1 MPRPSRSASPE
12 PGRPTIEDVA
22 RRARVSVGTVSNV
35 LNGHAHVRTERAARV
50 HAAIQALH
58 YVPNGVAQSLRRQR
72 SHVVGLC
79 APLTSSA
86 YFAALLDAF
95 EDIASSQGYEVMQVL
110 SRQDPM
116 LEERRVRALIA
127 RKVDG
132 LIVIPSA
139 APQGTFDL
147 IARSRVPAVVVDRL
161 SDDERFDYVTLDDY
175 GAMTTATR
183 ALLDLGHRRLLFV
196 VRYPALVTTRRRI
209 AAFRAATRRMSG
221 GHSEVCVR
229 DADDTRFASQL
240 ANILD
245 RSDAPTAAIASNSAI
260 ALALLKVLR
269 ARNVAIPHDLSL
281 VAFDAPEWSD
291 VLSPPLSMVR
301 PPTGDIARRAW
312 ALLLKRMRE
321 PDVPTE
327 RVELSATLDLR
338 ASVGPPRQRE
348 QAR

>member
-1 MPRPSRSASPE
+1 MPRPSRSTSPE
-12 PGRPTIEDVA
+12 SGRPTIEDVA

-35 LNGHAHVRTERAARV
+35 LNGHAHVRTERATRV

-110 SRQDPM
+110 SRQDPA

-132 LIVIPSA
+132 LIVIPSS
-139 APQGTFDL
+139 APQATFDV

-161 SDDERFDYVTLDDY
+161 SDDERFDYVTLDDF
-175 GAMTTATR
+175 GAMTAATR
-183 ALLDLGHRRLLFV
+183 ALLDLGHRRLLYV
-196 VRYPALVTTRRRI
+196 LRYPTLVTTRRRI
-209 AAFRAATRRMSG
+209 AAFRAAIKRVPG
-221 GHSEVCVR
+221 GHAEVCVR
-229 DADDTRFASQL
+229 AADDETFANQL
-240 ANILD
+240 GAILD
-245 RSDAPTAAIASNSAI
+245 DADAPTAAIASNSAI
-260 ALALLKVLR
+260 TLALLKVLR
-269 ARNVAIPHDLSL
+269 VRGVTIPHDLSL

-291 VLSPPLSMVR
+291 VLSPPLSVVR
-301 PPTGDIARRAW
+301 PPTGEIARAAW
-312 ALLLKRMRE
+312 ALLLRRMRE

-338 ASVGPPRQRE
+338 ASVAPPAATGP
-348 QAR
+348 